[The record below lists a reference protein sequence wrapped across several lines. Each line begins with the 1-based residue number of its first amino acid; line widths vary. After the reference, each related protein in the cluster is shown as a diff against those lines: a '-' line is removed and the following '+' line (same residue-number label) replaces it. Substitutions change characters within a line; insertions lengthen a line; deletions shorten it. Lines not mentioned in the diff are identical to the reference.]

1 MPKFAFDRDSMRRED
16 ANGYL
21 HVQTSPISKAQV
33 VPYHGKEVPG
43 FAKLGLDP
51 DKIYQVYRPAEEIQ
65 KAVSTFNN
73 LPIISVHKPIS
84 AAEFDSV
91 KHLIIGSTGTDAV
104 FNDPYLENSLVFY
117 DGAFIEKIA
126 DKTQTELSACYRYIP
141 VVQSG
146 MFNGESYD
154 IIMTELIGNH
164 VALVE
169 EGRAGSDVVVAD
181 SQTIKPQ
188 KKMNENLKKL
198 IVLAMDAKTAK
209 GRDLAKK
216 FVLAFDS
223 DMDAEK
229 QEDALLSQ
237 LEEIQEEE
245 KGEPDV
251 PVTDADGSLIDAL
264 KALIAKFDNGD
275 PAQDEDLDSDED
287 DSDPEKKKEK
297 PFAQDAAIKLVNAA
311 IEKTRKEE
319 RARYQATEDV
329 REITGSLNALAFDSA
344 SAVYEHAL
352 KQSGVDLTG
361 IEPAAYRGMVKV
373 LIANKPSLAQDSVP
387 AKGLKET
394 FPNLK

>member
-1 MPKFAFDRDSMRRED
+1 MPRLAFDRDSMRRED

-33 VPYHGKEVPG
+33 VPYYGKEVPG
-43 FAKLGLDP
+43 FAELGLDP
-51 DKIYQVYRPAEEIQ
+51 DKIYQVYRPAEELE
-65 KAVSTFNN
+65 KSAATFNN

-91 KHLIIGSTGTDAV
+91 KPLIIGSTGTDSV

-126 DKTQTELSACYRYIP
+126 DKTQAELSACYRYTPI
-141 VVQSG
+141 VRSG
-146 MFNGESYD
+146 LFNGERYD
-154 IIMTELIGNH
+154 IIMTDLIGNH

-181 SQTIKPQ
+181 SQSIKPP
-188 KKMNENLKKL
+188 KKMNEKLKKL
-198 IVLAMDAKTAK
+198 IAIAMDGKTVK
-209 GRDLAKK
+209 GRELAKK
-216 FVLAFDS
+216 YLLALDG
-223 DMDAEK
+223 DMEAEK
-229 QEDALLSQ
+229 QEDALLAQ

-245 KGEPDV
+245 KGKPDV
-251 PVTDADGSLIDAL
+251 PVSDADGSLLDAL
-264 KALIAKFDNGD
+264 KALIAQYEGD
-275 PAQDEDLDSDED
+275 AGAQDEEPDSDED
-287 DSDPEKKKEK
+287 DEDEDKKK
-297 PFAQDAAIKLVNAA
+297 PFAQDAALRLVNAA
-311 IEKTRKEE
+311 IEKTKKEE
-319 RARYQATEDV
+319 RARYQATEEV

-344 SAVYEHAL
+344 SAVYAHAL
-352 KQSGVDLTG
+352 KQSGIDLSG

-373 LIANKPSLAQDSVP
+373 LLANKPSLAQDSAP